1 MTTVQSV
8 TSVEELE
15 RIIGTPSQR
24 AIDKVRAELVD
35 VDREWLAA
43 APLLFM
49 ATTDERGNLDV
60 SPKGDPAGFVK
71 VLDAT
76 TIAIPDRPGNR
87 RVDGF
92 HNLLADPH
100 IGLMFL
106 IPGRGDTLRI
116 NGRATLVSDA
126 DFFDDMIV
134 RGNRPDL
141 AVVVDIDEI
150 FFHCS
155 KAFLRSKAWDPEQW
169 QPELAPRR
177 AVIAQSVE
185 RPEDSLEMLD
195 EYYGPSYSDGLY
207 RRP

>member
-1 MTTVQSV
+1 MIAIQSA
-8 TSVEELE
+8 EELE
-15 RIIGTPSQR
+15 SIIGTPSQR
-24 AIDKVRAELVD
+24 AADKVRVELTQ
-35 VDREWLAA
+35 VDRDWLAA
-43 APLLFM
+43 ASLLFM

-76 TIAIPDRPGNR
+76 TLAIPDRPGNR

-100 IGLMFL
+100 IGLVFL

-116 NGRATLVSDA
+116 NGRATLVRDA
-126 DFFDDMIV
+126 EFFDDMIV

-141 AVVVDIDEI
+141 AVLVDIDEV

-155 KAFLRSKAWDPEQW
+155 KAFLRSKAWEPEAW
-169 QPELAPRR
+169 QPTAVPRR
-177 AVIAQSVE
+177 AVIAQAVE
-185 RPEDSLEMLD
+185 RPEDSLEQLD
-195 EYYGPSYSDGLY
+195 EYYGDSYADGLY
-207 RRP
+207 RRT

>member
-1 MTTVQSV
+1 MIAIQSA
-8 TSVEELE
+8 EELE
-15 RIIGTPSQR
+15 SIIGTPSQR
-24 AIDKVRAELVD
+24 AADKVRVELTQ
-35 VDREWLAA
+35 VDRDWLAA
-43 APLLFM
+43 ASLLFM

-76 TIAIPDRPGNR
+76 TLAIPDRPGNR

-100 IGLMFL
+100 IGLVFL

-116 NGRATLVSDA
+116 NGRATLVRDA
-126 DFFDDMIV
+126 EFFDDMIV

-141 AVVVDIDEI
+141 AVLVDIDEV

-155 KAFLRSKAWDPEQW
+155 KAFLRSKAWEPEAW
-169 QPELAPRR
+169 QPTAVPRR
-177 AVIAQSVE
+177 AVIAQAVE
-185 RPEDSLEMLD
+185 RPEDSLEQLD
-195 EYYGPSYSDGLY
+195 EYYGDSSADGLY
-207 RRP
+207 RRT

>member
-1 MTTVQSV
+1 MIAIQSA
-8 TSVEELE
+8 EELE
-15 RIIGTPSQR
+15 SIIGTPSQR
-24 AIDKVRAELVD
+24 AADKVRAELAE

-43 APLLFM
+43 ASLLFM

-71 VLDAT
+71 VLDAA

-92 HNLLADPH
+92 HNLLSDPH
-100 IGLMFL
+100 IGLLFL
-106 IPGRGDTLRI
+106 IPGRGDTLRV
-116 NGRATLVSDA
+116 NGRATLVRDA

-141 AVVVDIDEI
+141 AVVVEIDEV

-155 KAFLRSKAWDPEQW
+155 KAFLRSRAWEPEAW
-169 QPELAPRR
+169 QPTAAPRR
-177 AVIAQSVE
+177 AVIAHAVE
-185 RPEDSLEMLD
+185 RPEDSVEALD
-195 EYYGPSYSDGLY
+195 AYYGESYADGLY
-207 RRP
+207 GPA